1 MTWRIEVGC
10 SLCDDCRDHTAANH
24 FNMALTADGGPLGST
39 GHALPVVARSGEEP
53 MTLPRNA
60 RVSGLL
66 QFRLL
71 VMGTFVCRNKMLLP
85 RQNRR
90 RSAGRTTCKLQLP
103 CKAVQNACKLSD
115 RKVASQRGRHDT

>member
-1 MTWRIEVGC
+1 
-10 SLCDDCRDHTAANH
+10 
-24 FNMALTADGGPLGST
+24 MALTADGGPLGST

-53 MTLPRNA
+53 MTLPREA

-66 QFRLL
+66 RFRLL
-71 VMGTFVCRNKMLLP
+71 ITGTFVCRNRILLL

-90 RSAGRTTCKLQLP
+90 RSAGRTACKLQLP

-115 RKVASQRGRHDT
+115 RKVARQHGRQDT